1 MGGDVAPVD
10 DANPREAMRQRM
22 AIVQNKVAEEYT
34 EGRRKEGKE
43 VIGGG
48 YGIDTPR
55 QPPPGLKMLQAA
67 PIGMKSHLNQSG
79 IQDARTKTGLSLLSR
94 QETRPK
100 NDPKTYVP
108 LRGDAFKERMA
119 RHTCAASPKPSA
131 SRDPKHETLTL
142 VPRICRQHAK
152 MIATFGYVPPEELTQ
167 IQHKK
172 DFSKYRRKS
181 LMTRQTKRRLKRVET
196 NMEMLQRAG
205 NGWEVCT
212 HPTPSHT
219 QTP

>member
-1 MGGDVAPVD
+1 
-10 DANPREAMRQRM
+10 
-22 AIVQNKVAEEYT
+22 
-34 EGRRKEGKE
+34 
-43 VIGGG
+43 
-48 YGIDTPR
+48 
-55 QPPPGLKMLQAA
+55 
-67 PIGMKSHLNQSG
+67 
-79 IQDARTKTGLSLLSR
+79 
-94 QETRPK
+94 
-100 NDPKTYVP
+100 
-108 LRGDAFKERMA
+108 
-119 RHTCAASPKPSA
+119 
-131 SRDPKHETLTL
+131 
-142 VPRICRQHAK
+142 

-219 QTP
+219 QTL

>member
-1 MGGDVAPVD
+1 MTYRQAIAIFREQLKRVSPDDFAFGLHGLRVTGYNLSVEANGEALTVAHGLWTSSAHTRYARFAFYSVCGIPSHMLNLENPYAPTREEMRAE
-10 DANPREAMRQRM
+10 AN
-22 AIVQNKVAEEYT
+22 
-34 EGRRKEGKE
+34 GR
-43 VIGGG
+43 VV
-48 YGIDTPR
+48 
-55 QPPPGLKMLQAA
+55 
-67 PIGMKSHLNQSG
+67 
-79 IQDARTKTGLSLLSR
+79 ARTAVVRGGPVPSPGAPLLLEAPRVEPVVEPAPAPS
-94 QETRPK
+94 
-100 NDPKTYVP
+100 
-108 LRGDAFKERMA
+108 LRGLPGWTTVTEVSGSGEQVVF
-119 RHTCAASPKPSA
+119 
-131 SRDPKHETLTL
+131 
-142 VPRICRQHAK
+142 
-152 MIATFGYVPPEELTQ
+152 YVPPEELTQ